1 MSMPFP
7 SYGSSLHVPWEFC
20 FNMHYSYLPG
30 SYNSYMPFSPRYFFS
45 DYITYKEQAIKKS
58 PPTSNDRFNHKNRYV
73 QKKAHK
79 VTKQVYRVKK
89 DGRLSKNSDLTQRIE
104 KPIVEETSASYIEQI
119 APDVEYVSNNIA
131 EQKPTSI
138 GGQDDLKA
146 TGSEGTGLTGVP
158 TGLTGTTSLTG
169 AKTGL
174 TGASNESRN
183 SSKTKNWIRPSFKEL
198 LAKYEKMGAT

>member
-1 MSMPFP
+1 
-7 SYGSSLHVPWEFC
+7 
-20 FNMHYSYLPG
+20 
-30 SYNSYMPFSPRYFFS
+30 
-45 DYITYKEQAIKKS
+45 
-58 PPTSNDRFNHKNRYV
+58 
-73 QKKAHK
+73 

-89 DGRLSKNSDLTQRIE
+89 DERLSKNSDLTQRIE

-146 TGSEGTGLTGVP
+146 TGSEGTGVP
-158 TGLTGTTSLTG
+158 TGTTSLTG

>member
-1 MSMPFP
+1 M
-7 SYGSSLHVPWEFC
+7 
-20 FNMHYSYLPG
+20 
-30 SYNSYMPFSPRYFFS
+30 
-45 DYITYKEQAIKKS
+45 
-58 PPTSNDRFNHKNRYV
+58 
-73 QKKAHK
+73 QKKAYK

-146 TGSEGTGLTGVP
+146 TGSDGTGLTGVP

>member
-1 MSMPFP
+1 MPFP
-7 SYGSSLHVPWEFC
+7 
-20 FNMHYSYLPG
+20 
-30 SYNSYMPFSPRYFFS
+30 PRYFCS
-45 DYITYKEQAIKKS
+45 DYITYKESAIKKS
-58 PPTSNDRFNHKNRYV
+58 PLANNEHFIHKNRSV
-73 QKKAHK
+73 QEKKHK

-131 EQKPTSI
+131 EQKSSSA
-138 GGQDDLKA
+138 GGQDDPKA
-146 TGSEGTGLTGVP
+146 TGSDGTGITGVP

-183 SSKTKNWIRPSFKEL
+183 SSKTKNCSI
-198 LAKYEKMGAT
+198 